1 MIPAPAIQGDN
12 PTEAMAYRFHPVI
25 PADLETGT
33 SFPARSR
40 HSLRDNEKDCVEGNV
55 EKNSTYS
62 RSTMAYTLCT
72 LAASAAFI
80 AAGLPFLA
88 MGEEMAWWL
97 FATYPVGGGILGLLV
112 LIWRGGKDEDSRKR
126 TGWQAVFGM
135 VAAVG
140 VPRFAYFLHP
150 ALGASAFLRDPI
162 TLGVIGFLCFLAA
175 SGGAPGV
182 MKFWD
187 KDAPKIGYR
196 ETKKAVRRHVEQPTE
211 KLEP

>member
-1 MIPAPAIQGDN
+1 MIASSAIQRE
-12 PTEAMAYRFHPVI
+12 TTSEAMNYRFQPVI
-25 PADLETGT
+25 PADYQPAARE
-33 SFPARSR
+33 SFPSPT
-40 HSLRDNEKDCVEGNV
+40 HFSLKDREKHCVEGNV
-55 EKNSTYS
+55 EKTCS

-97 FATYPVGGGILGLLV
+97 FATYPIGGGFAALLV
-112 LIWRGGKDEDSRKR
+112 LIWRGGKDDESRKK
-126 TGWQAVFGM
+126 TGWQAIFGM

-150 ALGASAFLRDPI
+150 ALGESAFLRDPI

-175 SGGAPGV
+175 SGMAPGV
-182 MKFWD
+182 MKWWD
-187 KDAPKIGYR
+187 KDAAKLGYEEAR
-196 ETKKAVRRHVEQPTE
+196 KAAKKHIAQPTE
-211 KLEP
+211 KQEP

>member
-1 MIPAPAIQGDN
+1 
-12 PTEAMAYRFHPVI
+12 
-25 PADLETGT
+25 
-33 SFPARSR
+33 
-40 HSLRDNEKDCVEGNV
+40 
-55 EKNSTYS
+55 
-62 RSTMAYTLCT
+62 MAYTLCS

-80 AAGLPFLA
+80 AAGIPFLA

-97 FATYPVGGGILGLLV
+97 FATYPIGGGFAALLV
-112 LIWRGGKDEDSRKR
+112 LIWRGGKDEDSRRK
-126 TGWQAVFGM
+126 TAWQGIFGM

-175 SGGAPGV
+175 SGMAPGV
-182 MKFWD
+182 MRWWD
-187 KDAPKIGYR
+187 KDAPKVGYK
-196 ETKKAVRRHVEQPTE
+196 EAKKASRKHLEQPTE